1 MNMNKGELESIAQA
15 LVQKGKGILAADES
29 YGTIKKRFD
38 RIDVPSTE
46 ETRRSYRNML
56 FTTPEVENFISGVI
70 LFDETVRQA
79 ADGGAPFPML
89 LSEKGVIPG
98 IKVDKG
104 KIDLP
109 AFPGE
114 TMTEGLDGLLD
125 RLEEYKDLGAKFT
138 KWRAVITI
146 GEGIPTRYAID
157 ANARALAR
165 YAALSQEVGLVPI
178 VEPEVLMDGDHSIE
192 RCEQVT
198 TDTLAS
204 VFSELHEARVH
215 LEGTLLKPNMVL
227 PGEDSPVRASPEE
240 VASATVRTL
249 RRTVPAA
256 IPGIVFLSGGQSAE
270 LATRHLNAMNQ
281 MDGHPWEL
289 SFSFGRALQ
298 QPSLDAWRGQAEN
311 VSRAQDL
318 FYHRAK
324 LNGAARFGEYSPDLE
339 TVAEA

>member
-1 MNMNKGELESIAQA
+1 MNKGELESIAQA

-56 FTTPEVENFISGVI
+56 FTTPEAENYISGVI
-70 LFDETVRQA
+70 LFDETIRQA
-79 ADGGAPFPML
+79 ADDGAPFPVF
-89 LSEKGVIPG
+89 LSEMGILPG

-114 TMTEGLDGLLD
+114 SITEGLDGLLD

-138 KWRAVITI
+138 KWRAVISI
-146 GEGIPTRYAID
+146 GEGIPTLSAID
-157 ANARALAR
+157 ANAQALAR

-192 RCEQVT
+192 RCEEVT
-198 TDTLAS
+198 TDSLES
-204 VFSELHEARVH
+204 VFSELHKARVH
-215 LEGTLLKPNMVL
+215 LEGILLKPNMVL

-249 RRTVPAA
+249 RRAVPAA
-256 IPGIVFLSGGQSAE
+256 VPGIVFLSGGQSAE
-270 LATRHLNAMNQ
+270 QATRHLNAMNQ
-281 MDGHPWEL
+281 MQGHPWEL

-298 QPSLDAWRGQAEN
+298 QPSLEAWRGEADN
-311 VSRAQDL
+311 VSRAQVL
-318 FYHRAK
+318 FYQRAR
-324 LNGAARFGEYSPDLE
+324 LNGAARFGEYAPELE
-339 TVAEA
+339 KAVED